1 MNFQLE
7 EILTVID
14 RVKEADLALF
24 EYQDADARIK
34 IQGKQE
40 TGGIPAEEW
49 TQGSR
54 NGKIS
59 EEEWTQGSRNGR
71 ISEEEPSQ
79 SSKGARM
86 PEEELPQ
93 GSKGARISVER
104 TQAGEAKEKAAGIY
118 TQESPMVGTFYTAPS
133 VDAEP
138 FVKVGDVVKEGQ
150 TIGIVEAMK
159 LMNEVNAGCSG
170 IVEAIVAENEQ
181 MVEYGQPL
189 IKIRREQE

>member
-71 ISEEEPSQ
+71 ISEEKLSQ

-86 PEEELPQ
+86 PEEELSQ
-93 GSKGARISVER
+93 SSKGARISEER

>member
-24 EYQDADARIK
+24 EYRMRMRALRFR
-34 IQGKQE
+34 GNRKQAEFRQKSGHRVAE
-40 TGGIPAEEW
+40 TAGFRKKSCRRAA
-49 TQGSR
+49 
-54 NGKIS
+54 
-59 EEEWTQGSRNGR
+59 
-71 ISEEEPSQ
+71 
-79 SSKGARM
+79 KGARM
-86 PEEELPQ
+86 PEEELLQ
-93 GSKGARISVER
+93 GSKGARISEER

-150 TIGIVEAMK
+150 TIGIVEA
-159 LMNEVNAGCSG
+159 
-170 IVEAIVAENEQ
+170 
-181 MVEYGQPL
+181 
-189 IKIRREQE
+189 

>member
-59 EEEWTQGSRNGR
+59 EEEGKM
-71 ISEEEPSQ
+71 I
-79 SSKGARM
+79 
-86 PEEELPQ
+86 
-93 GSKGARISVER
+93 
-104 TQAGEAKEKAAGIY
+104 AKELLEILKRDWNNP
-118 TQESPMVGTFYTAPS
+118 Q
-133 VDAEP
+133 
-138 FVKVGDVVKEGQ
+138 
-150 TIGIVEAMK
+150 
-159 LMNEVNAGCSG
+159 
-170 IVEAIVAENEQ
+170 
-181 MVEYGQPL
+181 
-189 IKIRREQE
+189 IRADYEKWLKNKYKNL

>member
-24 EYQDADARIK
+24 EYQDADAHIK

-71 ISEEEPSQ
+71 ISEEKLSQ

-86 PEEELPQ
+86 SEEELPQ
-93 GSKGARISVER
+93 GSKGARISEER

>member
-54 NGKIS
+54 NG
-59 EEEWTQGSRNGR
+59 R
-71 ISEEEPSQ
+71 ISEEKLSQ

-86 PEEELPQ
+86 PEEKLLQ
-93 GSKGARISVER
+93 GSKGARISEER

-118 TQESPMVGTFYTAPS
+118 TQESPMVGTFYTATS

>member
-14 RVKEADLALF
+14 RVKEADLALI

-71 ISEEEPSQ
+71 ISEEKLSQ

-93 GSKGARISVER
+93 GSKGARISEER

>member
-49 TQGSR
+49 TQSSR

-71 ISEEEPSQ
+71 ISEEKLSQ

>member
-54 NGKIS
+54 NG
-59 EEEWTQGSRNGR
+59 R
-71 ISEEEPSQ
+71 ISEE
-79 SSKGARM
+79 K
-86 PEEELPQ
+86 LLQ
-93 GSKGARISVER
+93 GSKGARISEER

>member
-49 TQGSR
+49 AQGSR

-71 ISEEEPSQ
+71 ISEEKLSQ

-93 GSKGARISVER
+93 GSKGARISEER